1 MDGHKDNV
9 PHRSG
14 HSDRQKILKQMRIKD
29 NLRLRKIGSRSMV
42 VREVEGEVNMTDV
55 FTLNATASDIWSA
68 FAGKDFTGEDLVGY
82 LIDNYDLHIDESECI
97 VHYSPVSSNIMP
109 EIRVIAR

>member
-1 MDGHKDNV
+1 
-9 PHRSG
+9 
-14 HSDRQKILKQMRIKD
+14 MRIKD

-55 FTLNATASDIWSA
+55 FTLNSTASDIWSA

-82 LIDNYDLHIDESECI
+82 LIDNYEVTLERAEADVAALLSQWKEFGLIDE
-97 VHYSPVSSNIMP
+97 
-109 EIRVIAR
+109 

>member
-1 MDGHKDNV
+1 M
-9 PHRSG
+9 
-14 HSDRQKILKQMRIKD
+14 KQMRIKD

-42 VREVEGEVNMTDV
+42 VREVECEVNMTDV

-82 LIDNYDLHIDESECI
+82 LIDNYEVTLERAEADVAALLSRWKEFGLIDE
-97 VHYSPVSSNIMP
+97 
-109 EIRVIAR
+109 

>member
-1 MDGHKDNV
+1 M
-9 PHRSG
+9 
-14 HSDRQKILKQMRIKD
+14 KQMRIKD

-55 FTLNATASDIWSA
+55 FTLNSTASDIWSA

-82 LIDNYDLHIDESECI
+82 LIDNYEVTSERAEADVAALLSRWKEFGLIDE
-97 VHYSPVSSNIMP
+97 
-109 EIRVIAR
+109 

>member
-1 MDGHKDNV
+1 M
-9 PHRSG
+9 
-14 HSDRQKILKQMRIKD
+14 KQMRIKD

-55 FTLNATASDIWSA
+55 FTLNSTASDIWSA

-82 LIDNYDLHIDESECI
+82 LIDNYEVTLERAEADVAALLSRWKEFGLIDE
-97 VHYSPVSSNIMP
+97 
-109 EIRVIAR
+109 

>member
-1 MDGHKDNV
+1 M
-9 PHRSG
+9 
-14 HSDRQKILKQMRIKD
+14 KQMRIKD

-55 FTLNATASDIWSA
+55 FTLNSTASDIWSA

-82 LIDNYDLHIDESECI
+82 LIDNYEVTSERAEAHVAAFLSRWTEFGLIDE
-97 VHYSPVSSNIMP
+97 
-109 EIRVIAR
+109 

>member
-1 MDGHKDNV
+1 M
-9 PHRSG
+9 
-14 HSDRQKILKQMRIKD
+14 KQMRIKD
-29 NLRLRKIGSRSMV
+29 NLRLRKIGSRSTV

-82 LIDNYDLHIDESECI
+82 LIDNYEVTLDRAAGDVAALLSRWKEFGLIDE
-97 VHYSPVSSNIMP
+97 
-109 EIRVIAR
+109 

>member
-1 MDGHKDNV
+1 M
-9 PHRSG
+9 
-14 HSDRQKILKQMRIKD
+14 KQMRIKG

-82 LIDNYDLHIDESECI
+82 LIDNYEVTLERAEADVAALLSQWKEFGLIDE
-97 VHYSPVSSNIMP
+97 
-109 EIRVIAR
+109 

>member
-1 MDGHKDNV
+1 M
-9 PHRSG
+9 
-14 HSDRQKILKQMRIKD
+14 KQMRIKD

-68 FAGKDFTGEDLVGY
+68 FAGKYFTGEDLVGY
-82 LIDNYDLHIDESECI
+82 IIDNYEVTLERAEADVAALLSQWKEFGLIDE
-97 VHYSPVSSNIMP
+97 
-109 EIRVIAR
+109 

>member
-1 MDGHKDNV
+1 M
-9 PHRSG
+9 
-14 HSDRQKILKQMRIKD
+14 KQMRIKD

-68 FAGKDFTGEDLVGY
+68 FAEKDFTGEDLVGY
-82 LIDNYDLHIDESECI
+82 LIDNYEVTLERAEADVAALLSQWKEFGLIDE
-97 VHYSPVSSNIMP
+97 
-109 EIRVIAR
+109 